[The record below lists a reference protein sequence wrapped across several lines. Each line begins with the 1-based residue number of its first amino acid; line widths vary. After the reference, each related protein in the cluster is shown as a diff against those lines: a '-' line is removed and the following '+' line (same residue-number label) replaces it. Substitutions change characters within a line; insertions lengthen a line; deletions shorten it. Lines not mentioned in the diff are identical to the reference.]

1 VEGLIQTSR
10 SLCWLLKTN
19 QKIDKGLKI
28 FFFGNNKMETQEN
41 TPARNKKHLRY
52 YDRHKDEILAKCK
65 ERYEKNKEVMK
76 KRVLD
81 RYYKKKEEKNIPAES
96 SE

>member
-1 VEGLIQTSR
+1 MEGLIQTSR
-10 SLCWLLKTN
+10 SLCWHQRTN
-19 QKIDKGLKI
+19 QKIDNGLKI

-52 YDRHKDEILAKCK
+52 YDRHKDEILVKCK
-65 ERYEKNKEVMK
+65 ERYERNKEVMK
-76 KRVLD
+76 QRVLD
-81 RYYKKKEEKNIPAES
+81 RYYKKKAEKNIPAEI